1 MKKVI
6 KKTPT
11 KTKKVCQVEAI
22 GDKKLDHLNKIDV
35 RSFVL
40 KNIKPYNGD
49 ASFLFGPS
57 KKTKRLWAECERLL
71 KQETKNG
78 GVLKID
84 TKTVSSITS
93 HKPGY
98 IDKSQEVIFGLQTD
112 EPLKR
117 ALKPAGG
124 LRTVEKACEEHGVK
138 IDKEIY
144 TAFSKYRKTH
154 NDGVFD
160 AYTEEMK
167 TLRTAGILTG
177 LPDAYAR
184 GRIIGDYRRVALYGI
199 DYLVNLKKEDKYSL
213 DPVEMTEDII
223 RLREEISE
231 QTKALEDIKTMAA
244 SYGFDISGP
253 AKNAKEAIQWTY
265 FAYLSA
271 LKEQDGAAMSLGNVS
286 SFFDIYLE
294 HDLSE
299 GLITEEDA
307 QELIDQFIIKLRLV
321 RHLRADEY
329 NQLFAGDPT
338 WLTEALGGL
347 FENGKHKVTKTSY
360 RFLQTLYNLGA
371 SPEPNIT
378 VLWSKDLPENFKKF
392 CAEISI
398 KTSSIQYENDDLMR
412 EVTGSDDYGISC
424 CVSKLTIGK
433 QMQFFGAR
441 CNIVK
446 ALLLAINEGQ
456 DEMSGVKI
464 ISGIAPL
471 NGKTLDYKQVMKEFK
486 KSITVLANEYV
497 KTMNV
502 IHYMHDKYYYER
514 AQMSLIDTN
523 VDRIM
528 AFGLAGLS
536 VAADSLSAIKY
547 AKVIPIRNEQ
557 GIAVDF
563 EINGDYPKYG
573 NNDKRVDDIAVKL
586 VNNFNTEL
594 AKHSIYRGAKPT
606 LSILTITSNVV
617 YGKKTGATPDGRKA
631 GAPFAPGAN
640 PMHGRD
646 THGAIASLNSVAK
659 LDYRNARDGISNT
672 FSITPKT
679 LGLNLEEQKNNL
691 ISLLSGYFAKGAHHL
706 NVNVFNRETLL
717 DAMEHPEKYPQ
728 LTIRVSGYAVHFIK
742 LSREQQQEVLA
753 RTFFESI

>member
-1 MKKVI
+1 
-6 KKTPT
+6 
-11 KTKKVCQVEAI
+11 
-22 GDKKLDHLNKIDV
+22 
-35 RSFVL
+35 
-40 KNIKPYNGD
+40 
-49 ASFLFGPS
+49 
-57 KKTKRLWAECERLL
+57 
-71 KQETKNG
+71 
-78 GVLKID
+78 
-84 TKTVSSITS
+84 
-93 HKPGY
+93 
-98 IDKSQEVIFGLQTD
+98 
-112 EPLKR
+112 
-117 ALKPAGG
+117 
-124 LRTVEKACEEHGVK
+124 
-138 IDKEIY
+138 
-144 TAFSKYRKTH
+144 
-154 NDGVFD
+154 
-160 AYTEEMK
+160 
-167 TLRTAGILTG
+167 
-177 LPDAYAR
+177 
-184 GRIIGDYRRVALYGI
+184 
-199 DYLVNLKKEDKYSL
+199 
-213 DPVEMTEDII
+213 
-223 RLREEISE
+223 
-231 QTKALEDIKTMAA
+231 
-244 SYGFDISGP
+244 
-253 AKNAKEAIQWTY
+253 
-265 FAYLSA
+265 
-271 LKEQDGAAMSLGNVS
+271 
-286 SFFDIYLE
+286 
-294 HDLSE
+294 
-299 GLITEEDA
+299 
-307 QELIDQFIIKLRLV
+307 
-321 RHLRADEY
+321 
-329 NQLFAGDPT
+329 
-338 WLTEALGGL
+338 
-347 FENGKHKVTKTSY
+347 
-360 RFLQTLYNLGA
+360 
-371 SPEPNIT
+371 
-378 VLWSKDLPENFKKF
+378 
-392 CAEISI
+392 
-398 KTSSIQYENDDLMR
+398 
-412 EVTGSDDYGISC
+412 
-424 CVSKLTIGK
+424 
-433 QMQFFGAR
+433 
-441 CNIVK
+441 
-446 ALLLAINEGQ
+446 
-456 DEMSGVKI
+456 
-464 ISGIAPL
+464 
-471 NGKTLDYKQVMKEFK
+471 
-486 KSITVLANEYV
+486 
-497 KTMNV
+497 
-502 IHYMHDKYYYER
+502 MHDKYYYER